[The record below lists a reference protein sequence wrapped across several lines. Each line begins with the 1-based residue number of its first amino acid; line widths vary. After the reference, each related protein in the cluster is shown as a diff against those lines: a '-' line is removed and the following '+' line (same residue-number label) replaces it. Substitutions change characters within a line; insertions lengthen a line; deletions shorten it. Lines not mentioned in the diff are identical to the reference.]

1 MPRLTYVPSN
11 RTLHRA
17 WTVAG
22 IAAMLVFA
30 GLTYA
35 VISTAFQLQST
46 NERLDQSQAERAALM
61 EQVKRNG
68 VLLSF
73 IDQAPDGLSDVTYR
87 CRVKVRDQAYIC
99 RPEPKP

>member
-1 MPRLTYVPSN
+1 MPRLNYVPSN

-17 WTVAG
+17 WVAVG
-22 IAAMLVFA
+22 ISAMLVFA

-35 VISTAFQLQST
+35 VISTAFQLQQT
-46 NERLDQSQAERAALM
+46 NARLDESQVERARLM
-61 EQVKRNG
+61 QQIKRNG

-73 IDQAPDGLSDVTYR
+73 LDESPNGHDLTYR
-87 CRVKVRDQAYIC
+87 CKVQIREQAYLC